1 MIKFFLIFLVLFLT
15 NNCSFDQRS
24 GIWTQ
29 NERLD
34 KSDAKVKIL
43 FEKEETISKELNP
56 NFIIDTPLKIFENRF
71 SYGTNDFGAL
81 NFRLNLK
88 KILRFK
94 FSKIKDFNYFDP
106 TLGFD
111 KKDIIFF
118 DKKGSILKFDNK
130 SKIIWKKNHYTK
142 LEKKIFPI
150 LNFSVKKN
158 VLVVTDNLSKYYAI
172 DVNTG
177 KILWSENHNT
187 NFVSHIK
194 IDGDRFYIIDANNI
208 IYCFSL
214 LDGSKI
220 WEYRTDYELITSQK
234 KLSIIF
240 DEEKIYFINSKGDL
254 YSLNKKNGNL
264 LWITPTKNPDE
275 IFQTFLLQTSQI
287 VLNNDNLYFSNN
299 MNNFFSI
306 DKNSGFVNW
315 KQNINSELKPIVV
328 DELIF
333 TVSADG
339 FFLIIDKISGNILR
353 INDVF
358 NSFSNRK
365 RKKITPTGFVLDLN
379 NIYISMNNGKILMVN
394 LGNGKIQSILKIS
407 NDKISKPFV
416 NGNNMFV
423 VKDNEII
430 RIN

>member
-1 MIKFFLIFLVLFLT
+1 M
-15 NNCSFDQRS
+15 
-24 GIWTQ
+24 
-29 NERLD
+29 
-34 KSDAKVKIL
+34 
-43 FEKEETISKELNP
+43 
-56 NFIIDTPLKIFENRF
+56 
-71 SYGTNDFGAL
+71 
-81 NFRLNLK
+81 
-88 KILRFK
+88 
-94 FSKIKDFNYFDP
+94 
-106 TLGFD
+106 
-111 KKDIIFF
+111 
-118 DKKGSILKFDNK
+118 
-130 SKIIWKKNHYTK
+130 
-142 LEKKIFPI
+142 
-150 LNFSVKKN
+150 
-158 VLVVTDNLSKYYAI
+158 
-172 DVNTG
+172 
-177 KILWSENHNT
+177 WSENHNT

-220 WEYRTDYELITSQK
+220 WEYRTDYELIKSQK

-240 DEEKIYFINSKGDL
+240 DREKVYFINSKGDL

-275 IFQTFLLQTSQI
+275 IFQTFLLKTSQL
-287 VLNNDNLYFSNN
+287 VLNDDNLYFSNN

-328 DELIF
+328 NELLF
-333 TVSADG
+333 TVSSDG
-339 FFLIIDKISGNILR
+339 FFFIIDKISGNILR

-365 RKKITPTGFVLDLN
+365 RKKIAPTGFVLDLN

-407 NDKISKPFV
+407 NDKIRATRW
-416 NGNNMFV
+416 NY
-423 VKDNEII
+423 
-430 RIN
+430 